1 MSGEGL
7 RRRQQGARGRV
18 VEREESETE
27 KVHTSIGW
35 FKAGLISTGLTFLVL
50 PVVLWFIPSPIDPV
64 SYTLPTPPQWTG
76 PLKPNTHLQKA
87 TKLFLGEVKG
97 AESMVSDGEYMYTG
111 TADGRIMEIY
121 KGQIRELTRLGV
133 PPCGRF
139 EDEPTCGRP
148 LGMRIDA
155 DGYLIV
161 ADAYLG
167 LFKVNVATGDKTV
180 LWPST
185 APINGRQPKFFNDLD
200 IDSDGTIYLSESSTK
215 WDRRHNRYCI
225 LEAETSGRLIAYNPD
240 TNTTEELVTGIPF
253 ANGVQIT
260 RDKKAILLVST
271 TQAAVHKYHL
281 EGSKKGQLETFNNNL
296 PGLPD
301 NIRRSSLGGYWVG
314 MATVRKPGKSMVD
327 FSSRRPWLRR
337 FITKILSQET
347 IIKYMSAN
355 YGLVVHLNEE
365 GEITRTLHDPSG
377 NKIPAVSEV
386 EDRGGQLY
394 FGSYYLPYISKLYLS
409 DVKDVPS

>member
-1 MSGEGL
+1 
-7 RRRQQGARGRV
+7 
-18 VEREESETE
+18 
-27 KVHTSIGW
+27 
-35 FKAGLISTGLTFLVL
+35 
-50 PVVLWFIPSPIDPV
+50 
-64 SYTLPTPPQWTG
+64 LPTPPQWTG

-314 MATVRKPGKSMVD
+314 MATVRKPGKSMQLETNNTTIKLNFNLGGFVEVALPCSKNRKLFVAEVID
-327 FSSRRPWLRR
+327 V
-337 FITKILSQET
+337 QEDEVLFR
-347 IIKYMSAN
+347 YMEAARAN